1 MSGPRK
7 STSAHP
13 EDHFDEPQ
21 YCLVGTA
28 GHIDHGKSALVREL
42 TGIDPDRLQEEKDRG
57 ITIDLGFA
65 HMSIG
70 DGLHVGFVDVP
81 GHERFVKNMLAG
93 IGGIDAVLLVVAAD
107 ESIMPQTREHFA
119 ICKLLGIRDGMVAIT
134 KCDLVDEEIADLV
147 ELEVRELL
155 ADSPLSDAAIVRTSV
170 ETGLGME
177 DVQSELSALLA
188 RAPARPA
195 EGLLRLPVDRVFTVR
210 GFGTVVTGTLS
221 SGTARV
227 GDDIEILP
235 SGLRSTVRGLQVHA
249 SGVETARAGQR
260 TAVNLQGIDV
270 SSVARG
276 DLLVSPGTM
285 QTSHL
290 IDARLQLLDDFGPV
304 VQHQRLRFHHGAA
317 EVLARVVILEGDE
330 IPPGCSAMVQLRLEK
345 SYAAAP
351 GDRFI
356 VRQYSPMV
364 TIGGGVVIDALPRKH
379 RRSDDETVAHLRALQ
394 VAGPAEQLVAW
405 VAAAGPRGMSGDE
418 LRAKLVLPASRVE
431 HLATDAIAAES
442 VVQARGK
449 PLLLIAPDHFSN
461 LGSRL
466 LDALAGY
473 HERNPLRRG
482 MPMREARSELAAS
495 TRDDIINAL
504 VDALQRDGKA
514 KVSGDHLSLAG
525 HEVLLSPE
533 QAAVRE
539 IMLRAFSTAGLTPP
553 TPDEASSSSGAPPA
567 EAESML
573 YHLVREGEL
582 VRVRD
587 DLIFHAAA
595 LEELVKLLR
604 ERRAAGE
611 RFSVPEFKEW
621 TGTSRKHAI
630 PLLEY
635 LDQRRITRR
644 VGDSRELL

>member
-7 STSAHP
+7 PTSAFP
-13 EDHFDEPQ
+13 KDRFDEPK

-42 TGIDPDRLQEEKDRG
+42 TGTDPDRLQEEKDRG

-65 HMSIG
+65 HMSMG

-81 GHERFVKNMLAG
+81 GHERFLKNMLAG
-93 IGGIDAVLLVVAAD
+93 IGGIDAVMLVVAAD

-155 ADSPLSDAAIVRTSV
+155 ADTPLSEAAIVRTSI
-170 ETGLGME
+170 ETGLGLE
-177 DVQSELSALLA
+177 DVQTELSALLS
-188 RAPARPA
+188 RAPDRPA

-210 GFGTVVTGTLS
+210 GFGTVVTGTLL

-235 SGLRSTVRGLQVHA
+235 SGTRSTIRGLQVHA

-270 SSVARG
+270 HSVARG
-276 DLLVSPGTM
+276 DLLVSPGM
-285 QTSHL
+285 MRTSHL
-290 IDARLQLLDDFGPV
+290 IDARLQLLDEFGPV

-317 EVLARVVILEGDE
+317 E
-330 IPPGCSAMVQLRLEK
+330 
-345 SYAAAP
+345 
-351 GDRFI
+351 
-356 VRQYSPMV
+356 YSPMV

-379 RRSDDETVAHLRALQ
+379 RRSEEETVSRLRDLLGA
-394 VAGPAEQLVAW
+394 APAEQLVAW
-405 VAAAGPRGMSGDE
+405 VVAAGPGGMSGDE
-418 LRAKLVLPASRVE
+418 LRAKLVLPTARVE
-431 HLATDAIAAES
+431 QLATDAIASES

-449 PLLLIAPDHFSN
+449 PLLLVAPDHFSA
-461 LGSRL
+461 LGGRL
-466 LDALAGY
+466 LDALASY
-473 HERNPLRRG
+473 HELNPLRQG
-482 MPMREARSELAAS
+482 MPMRAARSELARS
-495 TRDDIINAL
+495 TRDEIFDAL
-504 VDALQRDGKA
+504 VETLQRDGKA

-533 QAAVRE
+533 QTAVRE
-539 IMLRAFSTAGLTPP
+539 TMLQTFLTAGLAPP
-553 TPDEASSSSGAPPA
+553 APEEATGASGAPPS

-573 YHLVREGEL
+573 YHLVREGVL
-582 VRVRD
+582 IRVRD
-587 DLIFHAAA
+587 DMIFHATA
-595 LEELVKLLR
+595 LEDLVQLIR
-604 ERRAAGE
+604 ERRAVGE
-611 RFSVPEFKEW
+611 QFSVPEFKEW

>member
-1 MSGPRK
+1 M
-7 STSAHP
+7 
-13 EDHFDEPQ
+13 
-21 YCLVGTA
+21 
-28 GHIDHGKSALVREL
+28 REL
-42 TGIDPDRLQEEKDRG
+42 TGTDPDRLQEEKERG

-65 HMSIG
+65 HMAIG
-70 DGLHVGFVDVP
+70 EKLHVGFVDVP

-155 ADSPLSDAAIVRTSV
+155 AGSPLSDAAIVRTSV
-170 ETGLGME
+170 ETGLGLE
-177 DVQSELSALLA
+177 EVRSELSELLA
-188 RAPARPA
+188 RVPERPA

-210 GFGTVVTGTLS
+210 GFGTVVTGTLL
-221 SGTARV
+221 SGTGRV

-235 SGLRSTVRGLQVHA
+235 SGTRSTIRGLQVHA

-270 SSVARG
+270 GSVARG

-285 QTSHL
+285 CTSHL
-290 IDARLQLLDDFGPV
+290 IDARLQLLNEFGPV

-317 EVLARVVILEGDE
+317 EVLARVVILDGDE
-330 IPPGCSAMVQLRLEK
+330 IPPGRSAMVQLRLER
-345 SYAAAP
+345 SYAVAP

-364 TIGGGVVIDALPRKH
+364 TIGGGVVIDALPHKH
-379 RRSDDETVAHLRALQ
+379 RRSDGDARTRLEALQ
-394 VAGPAEQLVAW
+394 GADAAEQLATW
-405 VAAAGPRGMSGDE
+405 VAAAGPRGMSREE
-418 LRAKLVLPASRVE
+418 LSAKLVLPASRVE
-431 HLATDAIAAES
+431 HLAGAAIADGSAVE
-442 VVQARGK
+442 ARSK
-449 PLLLIAPDHFSN
+449 PLLLVAPEHFRF
-461 LGSRL
+461 LESRL
-466 LDALAGY
+466 LEALAGY
-473 HERNPLRRG
+473 HTRNPLRRG
-482 MPMREARSELAAS
+482 MPVREARTEMSAG
-495 TRDDIINAL
+495 TRDEIFDAL
-504 VDALQRDGKA
+504 VVALQRDDRVKL
-514 KVSGDHLSLAG
+514 SGDHLSLAE
-525 HEVLLSPE
+525 HEVRLSPE

-539 IMLRAFSTAGLTPP
+539 TMLRTFSGAGLAPP
-553 TPDEASSSSGAPPA
+553 SPDEATSSSGAPAA

-595 LEELVKLLR
+595 LEALVELLR

-621 TGTSRKHAI
+621 TETSRKHAI

-644 VGDSRELL
+644 VGDRREIL

>member
-1 MSGPRK
+1 MADPRRPP
-7 STSAHP
+7 SELL
-13 EDHFDEPQ
+13 EDHLDEPQ

-42 TGIDPDRLQEEKDRG
+42 TGTDPDRLQEEKDRG

-65 HMSIG
+65 HMSVG
-70 DGLHVGFVDVP
+70 DDLHVGFVDVP

-134 KCDLVDEEIADLV
+134 KCDLADEEIADLV

-155 ADSPLSDAAIVRTSV
+155 ADSPLSDAAIIRTSV
-170 ETGLGME
+170 ETRLGLE
-177 DVQSELSALLA
+177 ELKSELSALLA
-188 RAPARPA
+188 RAPGRPA

-210 GFGTVVTGTLS
+210 GFGTVVTGTLL

-235 SGLRSTVRGLQVHA
+235 SGARSTVRGLQVHA
-249 SGVETARAGQR
+249 SGVEAARAGQR

-276 DLLVSPGTM
+276 DLLVSPGTL

-290 IDARLQLLDDFGPV
+290 IDARLQLLDEFGPV
-304 VQHQRLRFHHGAA
+304 VQHQRLRFHHGAV

-330 IPPGCSAMVQLRLEK
+330 ISPGCSAMVQLRLER
-345 SYAAAP
+345 SYAVAP

-356 VRQYSPMV
+356 VRQYSPMI
-364 TIGGGVVIDALPRKH
+364 TIGGGVVIDPLPRKH
-379 RRSDDETVAHLRALQ
+379 RRSDDETVTRLEILESAD
-394 VAGPAEQLVAW
+394 PAEQLVAW

-418 LRAKLVLPASRVE
+418 LLAKLVLPSSSVE
-431 HLATDAIAAES
+431 HLATDAIAAGSAVE
-442 VVQARGK
+442 ARSK
-449 PLLLIAPDHFSN
+449 PLLLIAPDHFRA
-461 LGSRL
+461 LGDRL

-482 MPMREARSELAAS
+482 MPMREARSELATS
-495 TRDDIINAL
+495 TRDDIIDAL
-504 VDALQRDGKA
+504 FDALQRDGKA
-514 KVSGDHLSLAG
+514 KIAGDHLSLAG
-525 HEVLLSPE
+525 HEVRLSPE
-533 QAAVRE
+533 QSAVRE
-539 IMLRAFSTAGLTPP
+539 TMLRAFSTAGLAPP
-553 TPDEASSSSGAPPA
+553 APNEASIASGAPPA

-595 LEELVKLLR
+595 LDELVKMLR
-604 ERRAAGE
+604 ARRAAGE